1 MIYIQKNNDG
11 IPHHFDCACAMYGAI
26 DLGLEY
32 KLISFEELKSG
43 KWDSLIKSNLF
54 IGSVE
59 FMTEV
64 FNRIE
69 IKQPK
74 LPLNNF
80 RPFIEMKIKDF
91 KNLIDNNSNSEQ
103 KYFIKPKEIKAF
115 TGFVVDKWSVTT
127 LNSLNDDLDI
137 FVQEV
142 IDIESEW
149 RIYVFRNKVVDIRQY
164 SGELEADVYG
174 MVNFANKL
182 LKNKEEKLKGFPS
195 TFTIDM
201 AIYKKYPKIRLKT
214 VVEFNDMWAIGN
226 YGISNDLYVKML
238 KERYFD
244 IIKNKK

>member
-43 KWDSLIKSNLF
+43 KWDNVIKSNLF
-54 IGSVE
+54 VGSVE

-64 FNRIE
+64 FNRIGIE
-69 IKQPK
+69 QPR

-80 RPFIEMKIKDF
+80 RPYKETKLKDF
-91 KNLIDNNSNSEQ
+91 KYESPV
-103 KYFIKPKEIKAF
+103 FIKPKSIKAF
-115 TGFVVDKWSVTT
+115 TGFVVDEYSQSM
-127 LNSLNDDLDI
+127 LRGLDGDLDI
-137 FVQEV
+137 FIQDI
-142 IDIESEW
+142 IDIETEW

-164 SGELEADVYG
+164 SGELEADIYG
-174 MVNFANKL
+174 MINFANKL
-182 LKNKEEKLKGFPS
+182 LKNKEEKLNGFPS
-195 TFTIDM
+195 TFTIDI
-201 AIYKKYPKIRLKT
+201 AIYKKHPKIRLKT
-214 VVEFNDMWAIGN
+214 VIEFNDMWAIGN
-226 YGISNDLYVKML
+226 YGVSNDLYVRML